1 MTVRSE
7 IITCIPTNTAIP
19 HLSAQLLSGPLSLL
33 TVSSPTPVQQMEP
46 FSYKLLTFPQAIF
59 MDLCFSHNSPKTT
72 IFTRSLSLSYEDFF
86 LPPCP
91 KDTAVSGVK
100 TWLWF
105 GFSKAMSRAGLLFPH
120 SGLLSGVVAL
130 TCVRL
135 GLLYPHY

>member
-1 MTVRSE
+1 
-7 IITCIPTNTAIP
+7 
-19 HLSAQLLSGPLSLL
+19 
-33 TVSSPTPVQQMEP
+33 
-46 FSYKLLTFPQAIF
+46 

-72 IFTRSLSLSYEDFF
+72 IFTRSLSLSYFF
-86 LPPCP
+86 FSPPHP

-105 GFSKAMSRAGLLFPH
+105 GFSKAMSRAGLLSPR
-120 SGLLSGVVAL
+120 SGLLSGVAAL